1 MTNLLISHNFKTM
14 KCPVV
19 SGTFRTLAADP
30 LGPVGCGLSGLFC
43 NPWMLMGLGSG
54 EHQYLGSLL
63 CSSRHS
69 YVVFRRF
76 ALRPLGSLAWSMK
89 ICYLS

>member
-43 NPWMLMGLGSG
+43 NPWMLMGLGNVSIWA
-54 EHQYLGSLL
+54 L
-63 CSSRHS
+63 CCVPR
-69 YVVFRRF
+69 
-76 ALRPLGSLAWSMK
+76 AIPM
-89 ICYLS
+89 